1 MVRAL
6 LPVLLVACA
15 VNGSG
20 PAPVIARPPPDPDR
34 MPTAVL
40 DKQDPGADTSKN
52 PVLSRT
58 SAHYV
63 DNDSQW
69 AGCLRLLACNSGGGS
84 GDASGLLIVIAALAA
99 TRRRNRS

>member
-1 MVRAL
+1 
-6 LPVLLVACA
+6 VLLAACTI
-15 VNGSG
+15 SG
-20 PAPVIARPPPDPDR
+20 AKPAPVTARPPADPDR
-34 MPTAVL
+34 MPSAVL

-69 AGCLRLLACNSGGGS
+69 AGCLRLLACDSGGGH
-84 GDASGLLIVIAALAA
+84 GDASGVLIVLAALAA
-99 TRRRNRS
+99 TRKRNRS